1 MLLEELPIKRII
13 CENLNDI
20 EIEENSKMIYFQV
33 KSTSAPS
40 LARSAI
46 IESVQLFAAIEARN
60 EEMKYDEYVLV
71 SNSNI
76 NKIHDSMIKHPF
88 SELDENLRGDIYAL
102 DLRPQPFFERLYLL
116 KGPALEEISHI
127 LRSMILKALKNNN
140 YGSDAVDGIKNDLL
154 SHIGSMCPGQVD
166 LEDSDIIYQHE
177 QQARN
182 LDHKSINTQILKE
195 IIENNRPDSP
205 GQNRRQTVSA
215 TMIFKYHILPTY
227 LNDARI
233 EGIHGLL
240 REYDSL
246 QNDDLK
252 ITYLQKFNDFSK
264 RFDLYTDKTFLDFL
278 ERHIKN
284 GTDKHI
290 VLECLFILHSL
301 ILTSKVEH
309 GDSFLAYV
317 NKHYFLFLKAKSEL
331 GIPTYEYS
339 LFKIEQIFGEIKN
352 FIAVE
357 EICEMYWKRMVKI
370 IKE

>member
-1 MLLEELPIKRII
+1 MTL
-13 CENLNDI
+13 
-20 EIEENSKMIYFQV
+20 
-33 KSTSAPS
+33 
-40 LARSAI
+40 RS
-46 IESVQLFAAIEARN
+46 
-60 EEMKYDEYVLV
+60 
-71 SNSNI
+71 

-102 DLRPQPFFERLYLL
+102 DLRPQPFFERVYLL

-127 LRSMILKALKNNN
+127 LRSM
-140 YGSDAVDGIKNDLL
+140 
-154 SHIGSMCPGQVD
+154 
-166 LEDSDIIYQHE
+166 
-177 QQARN
+177 
-182 LDHKSINTQILKE
+182 ILKE

-357 EICEMYWKRMVKI
+357 EI
-370 IKE
+370 